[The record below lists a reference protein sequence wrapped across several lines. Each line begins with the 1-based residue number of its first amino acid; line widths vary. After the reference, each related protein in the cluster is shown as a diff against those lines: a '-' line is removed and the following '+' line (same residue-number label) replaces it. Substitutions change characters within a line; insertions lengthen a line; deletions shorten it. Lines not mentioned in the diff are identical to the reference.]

1 MGGKHWS
8 FWDTLVGWFAMSVCF
23 SLDIYYFL
31 GQYSVGFVCKL
42 ITSFLI
48 VSSCFSLHDGIG
60 EFSSCFLCKLFPI
73 CIFILSY
80 DCLFFFFQKIKDN
93 K

>member
-42 ITSFLI
+42 ITSFLM
-48 VSSCFSLHDGIG
+48 VSSCFK
-60 EFSSCFLCKLFPI
+60 FT
-73 CIFILSY
+73 
-80 DCLFFFFQKIKDN
+80 
-93 K
+93 